1 MYIGPWQEYKLA
13 RLIQHHQEQN
23 PQPRAQP
30 QQRRPRPA
38 SVSGNRQQRR
48 PAAQAARRRL
58 SDGRGDDVASI
69 ASSSQSGFSGFSTQS
84 APAQLSAQARLN
96 DFYDNWERR
105 TKGEDGGSN
114 DALRP
119 PPRAKG
125 DRPLSAAATRRTGAG
140 GARAHAPLRH
150 GKPPAPKAKASQV
163 SLEETRRSRIMQ
175 MQRLYGLAREEP
187 DAPDECVAEPSETA
201 MGSTCR
207 LGGIDASL
215 AGDGHASRTEL
226 RGAVTGVAGGGGAVP
241 QAAPAAAASAA
252 LSKRGGAGGGE
263 GGFTPDFDRA
273 LCELHASMYDG
284 INGYEVGDPSPEPA
298 VCSPT
303 SANPMGLSATAGS
316 SGGLIA
322 WSKNLR
328 PEELSPELSLA
339 SFFRPCP

>member
-84 APAQLSAQARLN
+84 APAQLSAQSRLN
-96 DFYDNWERR
+96 DFYDSWERR
-105 TKGEDGGSN
+105 TKGEHGGSN

-119 PPRAKG
+119 PPRARG
-125 DRPLSAAATRRTGAG
+125 DRPLSGASTRRAGAG
-140 GARAHAPLRH
+140 GVRARTPLSH
-150 GKPPAPKAKASQV
+150 GRPPVPKAKASQA
-163 SLEETRRSRIMQ
+163 SLEETRKSRIMQ

-187 DAPDECVAEPSETA
+187 DAPDECAAEPFEA
-201 MGSTCR
+201 ALGSTSR
-207 LGGIDASL
+207 PGGIDASL
-215 AGDGHASRTEL
+215 AGEGRASRTEL

-241 QAAPAAAASAA
+241 PPAPAAAVSAA
-252 LSKRGGAGGGE
+252 LSERGGTGGGE

-273 LCELHASMYDG
+273 LCELRASMY
-284 INGYEVGDPSPEPA
+284 NGNEVGDPSPEPA

-303 SANPMGLSATAGS
+303 SADPMGLSATAGS

-339 SFFRPCP
+339 NLFRPCS